1 MFLHVDSSFS
11 GNNFGISLLYH
22 SLRCMLADNLFSQL
36 LFVWKSLYYLQLWKI
51 FIVNIKLQLFRTFQP
66 VLQDHS
72 IIFWFAGFLMKNVS
86 SFFFSVFDVSFVSG
100 WLQDFPFILSAIW
113 ILLVSACLCL
123 ERVCVCVCARTCLW
137 YYLSL
142 FTFGVH
148 WFLSLLFEISWQL
161 SIQIF
166 LLSSLSGTPIL
177 YS

>member
-1 MFLHVDSSFS
+1 
-11 GNNFGISLLYH
+11 
-22 SLRCMLADNLFSQL
+22 MLADNLFSQL

-66 VLQDHS
+66 VLQNHS

-123 ERVCVCVCARTCLW
+123 ERVCVCVCVHAPVFDIIFHF
-137 YYLSL
+137 SL
-142 FTFGVH
+142 LGFIDFFH
-148 WFLSLLFEISWQL
+148 YFLKFLGNYQFKYFFSLLFLELQFYIVKLTIWWSVL
-161 SIQIF
+161 PPSFFFLFIF
-166 LLSSLSGTPIL
+166 Q
-177 YS
+177 